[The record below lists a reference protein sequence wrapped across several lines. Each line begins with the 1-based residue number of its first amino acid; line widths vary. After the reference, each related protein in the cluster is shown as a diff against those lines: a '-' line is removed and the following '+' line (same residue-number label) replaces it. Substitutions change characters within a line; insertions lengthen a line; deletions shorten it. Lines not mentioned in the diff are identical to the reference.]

1 MTFLKNYQK
10 KNYNR
15 SSQIN
20 LMNLIKGNFQNLTKT
35 IITIIK
41 IALEIV
47 EIVLIIHQDQTLTH
61 QEENHNIYENTT
73 FYFLLLISF
82 DLLSQNH
89 VDALRYSYLEPLEQ
103 QDFHHSADHLVD

>member
-10 KNYNR
+10 KTITDLG
-15 SSQIN
+15 QIN
-20 LMNLIKGNFQNLTKT
+20 LMNLIKEVFKILTKT

-47 EIVLIIHQDQTLTH
+47 EIVLIIHQDQTLTR
-61 QEENHNIYENTT
+61 QEETIIYMKTIT

-89 VDALRYSYLEPLEQ
+89 VDALRYLI
-103 QDFHHSADHLVD
+103 